1 MTPTPLTE
9 RLAELTKHWREDADL
24 IESSCEIP
32 VETAP
37 WKPCE
42 GCEWHAKGLR
52 QAADALEPL
61 VSGLDSLV
69 VEAKREA
76 KLEEHKRHCIIRLG
90 SCARCIELG
99 DEASIKLAAAAI
111 RKAMEEK

>member
-1 MTPTPLTE
+1 
-9 RLAELTKHWREDADL
+9 
-24 IESSCEIP
+24 
-32 VETAP
+32 
-37 WKPCE
+37 
-42 GCEWHAKGLR
+42 
-52 QAADALEPL
+52 
-61 VSGLDSLV
+61 